1 MSHVRRD
8 PPGPKRGFLGLS
20 NLKQMQSDLL
30 GFPTSLARTY
40 GDLVCVPMG
49 PMRLYF
55 VNHPNFV
62 REVLVN
68 QAKSFRKLPRIVKAF
83 RSIDG
88 NGLVFSE
95 GDFWLRQRRLVQP
108 AFSTKRFDG
117 YARTAVSC
125 TREMVDGWRS
135 GATIEISAAMKRLAL
150 HIIARTM
157 FDVEIIDVEGRI
169 GAAIETL
176 SAIVTK
182 QTGRIIQW
190 PDWVPFPENRRKLAA
205 VKVLDDII
213 RRVIRE
219 RRASGED
226 KGDLLSMLLGAV
238 DEEGDGT
245 GMTDEQARDEAITLF
260 NAGQDTTAAGL
271 TWLWY
276 LLATHPEVEEKLR
289 DEAQSVLGEREAA
302 YADLVSLPYTA
313 MVVKESLRL
322 YPPTWALIPRV
333 AVADVPMG
341 DFVIRKGGWVYIYP
355 WVLQRDPRFFPEPE
369 RFDPE
374 RFSPGRV
381 ESIPQHAYIPFGAGP
396 HVCIGNSFAQM
407 EMVLAVSTV
416 VRRFRLVLPPDS
428 PPVTIEPYVA
438 IRPRGG
444 LPMRVEAVSR
454 PALAGP
460 VSVGG

>member
-1 MSHVRRD
+1 MSRIPRD
-8 PPGPKRGFLGLS
+8 PPGPKRGLLGLS
-20 NLKQMQSDLL
+20 HLKRFRENLLQ
-30 GFPTSLARTY
+30 FPTELARTY

-55 VNHPNFV
+55 VNHPTFV
-62 REVLVN
+62 REVLIN
-68 QAKSFRKLPRIVKAF
+68 QGKSFRKLPRIVKAF

-95 GDFWLRQRRLVQP
+95 GEFWLRQRRLVQP

-125 TREMVDGWRS
+125 TREMVDAWRP

-157 FDVEIIDVEGRI
+157 FDVEIVDVDVEGRI

-182 QTGRIIQW
+182 QTGRVIQW

-219 RRASGED
+219 RRGSIEDGGAD
-226 KGDLLSMLLGAV
+226 KGDLLSMLLRAV

-276 LLATHPEVEEKLR
+276 LLATHPKVEQKLR
-289 DEAQSVLGEREAA
+289 DEAQSVLGEREAG
-302 YADLVSLPYTA
+302 YADL
-313 MVVKESLRL
+313 
-322 YPPTWALIPRV
+322 
-333 AVADVPMG
+333 
-341 DFVIRKGGWVYIYP
+341 
-355 WVLQRDPRFFPEPE
+355 
-369 RFDPE
+369 
-374 RFSPGRV
+374 
-381 ESIPQHAYIPFGAGP
+381 
-396 HVCIGNSFAQM
+396 
-407 EMVLAVSTV
+407 
-416 VRRFRLVLPPDS
+416 
-428 PPVTIEPYVA
+428 
-438 IRPRGG
+438 
-444 LPMRVEAVSR
+444 
-454 PALAGP
+454 PALSADMGFD
-460 VSVGG
+460 SARRRHGCADG

>member
-1 MSHVRRD
+1 MSHIRRD
-8 PPGPKRGFLGLS
+8 PPGPKRGLLGLAHFKRFRD
-20 NLKQMQSDLL
+20 NLL
-30 GFPTSLARTY
+30 GFPTEMVRTY

-55 VNHPNFV
+55 VNHPNYV
-62 REVLVN
+62 REVLVT
-68 QAKSFRKLPRIVKAF
+68 QGKSFRKVPRIVKAF

-95 GDFWLRQRRLVQP
+95 GEFWLRQRRLVQP
-108 AFSTKRFDG
+108 AFSTKRFEG
-117 YARTAVSC
+117 YARTAVRC
-125 TREMVDGWRS
+125 TREMVDAWRP
-135 GATIEISAAMKRLAL
+135 GAAIEISAAMRRLAL
-150 HIIARTM
+150 AIIARTM
-157 FDVEIIDVEGRI
+157 FDVEIIDAEGRI

-176 SAIVTK
+176 SAIVTR
-182 QTGRIIQW
+182 QTGRVIQW
-190 PDWVPFPENRRKLAA
+190 PDWLPFPENRRKLAA

-226 KGDLLSMLLGAV
+226 KGDLLSMLLNAV

-260 NAGQDTTAAGL
+260 NAGQDTSAAGL

-276 LLATHPEVEEKLR
+276 LLAKHPEVEQKLR
-289 DEAQSVLGEREAA
+289 DEAQSALGQREAG
-302 YADLVSLPYTA
+302 YADLPALPYTA

-322 YPPTWALIPRV
+322 YPPTWSLIPRE
-333 AVADVPMG
+333 ALTDVPLG
-341 DFVIRKGGWVYIYP
+341 DFVVRKRGWVYIYP
-355 WVLQRDPRFFPEPE
+355 WVLHRDPRFFPEPE

-374 RFSPGRV
+374 RFAAGRV

-396 HVCIGNSFAQM
+396 HVCIGNTFAQM

-444 LPMRVEAVSR
+444 LTMRVEPVSR
-454 PALAGP
+454 PVMAG
-460 VSVGG
+460 SVGG